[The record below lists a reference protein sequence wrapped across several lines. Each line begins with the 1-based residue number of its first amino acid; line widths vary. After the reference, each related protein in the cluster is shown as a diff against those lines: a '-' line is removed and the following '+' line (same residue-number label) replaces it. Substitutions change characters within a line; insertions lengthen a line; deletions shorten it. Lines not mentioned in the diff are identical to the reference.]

1 MSSLTSMT
9 TLFRRTIFLYMLLLK
24 FMIVSVGPG
33 LSQFLGPPL
42 ALRIPLIMVPDKIV
56 LFAE

>member
-1 MSSLTSMT
+1 
-9 TLFRRTIFLYMLLLK
+9 
-24 FMIVSVGPG
+24 MIVSVGPG